1 MQQPIELSVPNVFE
15 RLQLLFEASD
25 TIHNS
30 ITEITILAE
39 YNLKFQC
46 ALPPEFHLEVN
57 IIVGQVRAMK
67 EQLEEIKKEIKK
79 GASSHSA
86 KSTNEAPSKA
96 LANGRQK

>member
-1 MQQPIELSVPNVFE
+1 MQPIELSVPNVFE
-15 RLQLLFEASD
+15 RLQLLFEQAD
-25 TIHNS
+25 VIHNS

-57 IIVGQVRAMK
+57 IIVGQVRAIK

-79 GASSHSA
+79 GASSAPS
-86 KSTNEAPSKA
+86 KVMNEAQTKA
-96 LANGRQK
+96 LANGKRI